1 MASPQPV
8 DSFLRGILE
17 LGRRVR
23 AERPPGS
30 LSLSGLGI
38 LGTLHRHG
46 PLVATELAVRE
57 RLQPQSLTRLVADLA
72 REGLVTRTRSDVDR
86 RAFRIS
92 VTEKGRQMLKN
103 DMAARRSWLESAMAG
118 ALTPPEADVV
128 ERAGAVML
136 KLASYEPRITNDER

>member
-1 MASPQPV
+1 M
-8 DSFLRGILE
+8 
-17 LGRRVR
+17 
-23 AERPPGS
+23 
-30 LSLSGLGI
+30 
-38 LGTLHRHG
+38 
-46 PLVATELAVRE
+46 ATELAVRE